1 MDAAI
6 WVLRFAGALG
16 CGLMAGLFFAFSV
29 AVMPGIA
36 RIAPEHGMAA
46 MQAINRAILN
56 PVFAVVFF
64 GTAVVC
70 LIVLAASV
78 WRWSE
83 PGSAY
88 ALTGSLL
95 YLGGCILVTV
105 IFNVPLNN
113 ALEGASAES
122 IDGTALW
129 STYLT
134 TWTAWNHLR
143 TMACLAALAA
153 FIGALRAGNG

>member
-1 MDAAI
+1 
-6 WVLRFAGALG
+6 
-16 CGLMAGLFFAFSV
+16 
-29 AVMPGIA
+29 
-36 RIAPEHGMAA
+36 

-64 GTAVVC
+64 GTAAVC
-70 LIVLAASV
+70 LAVLAVSL
-78 WRWSE
+78 WRWLE
-83 PGSAY
+83 AGAGY
-88 ALTGSLL
+88 ALTGALL

-113 ALEGASAES
+113 ALDGAAPNA
-122 IDGTALW
+122 DGAMLW

-143 TMACLAALAA
+143 TLACLAALAA
-153 FIGALRAGNG
+153 FIGALRASDG